1 MMRNITALKENIFV
15 IAVISSII
23 VVLLL
28 VVIWPVAQVVGMSFF
43 KIKLGA
49 DPKPIGLANY
59 SRIARDPKFWYY
71 LWNSVIYTLG
81 SLSISFL
88 ISMAVALGL
97 NKIEKFK
104 GIYRAMILLP
114 WAIPEA
120 VASLVWRIVL
130 NDQIGILNYLLL
142 GLGIIRVP
150 ILWLG
155 EPEMAMFSVILAD
168 SWTRIPLITVLLL
181 AGLQGIQEDLYE
193 AAKIDGAN
201 GFDRFR
207 YITIP
212 LLRSTISVT
221 LIIVGI
227 FIFRTYTMIAV
238 LTNGGPGDTT
248 EVFTTYIFQTGF
260 VLLDQGY
267 SSALSVVMFIIVVG
281 ISLLYRNRSVYGR

>member
-1 MMRNITALKENIFV
+1 MKNLTAVKENTFAV
-15 IAVISSII
+15 AVISSII

-28 VVIWPVAQVVGMSFF
+28 VVVWPVVQVVGMSFF
-43 KIKLGA
+43 KMKLGA
-49 DPKPIGLANY
+49 NSKPVGLANY
-59 SRIARDPKFWYY
+59 ARIARDPKFWFY
-71 LWNSVIYTLG
+71 LRNSAIYTLG
-81 SLSISFL
+81 SLSISFVL
-88 ISMAVALGL
+88 SMAVALCL
-97 NKIEKFK
+97 NRIVRLRS
-104 GIYRAMILLP
+104 IYRAMILLP

-120 VASLVWRIVL
+120 VASLVWRIIL
-130 NDQIGILNYLLL
+130 NDQIGIVNHLLL
-142 GLGIIRVP
+142 RLGIIHVP

-155 EPEMAMFSVILAD
+155 EPETAMFSVILAD

-181 AGLQGIQEDLYE
+181 AGLQGIQEDQYE

-227 FIFRTYTMIAV
+227 FIFRTYTIIAI

-248 EVFTTYIFQTGF
+248 QVFTTYIFQTGF

-267 SSALSVVMFIIVVG
+267 SSALSVVMFVIVVG
-281 ISLLYRNRSVYGR
+281 MSLLYRNKSVYGR

>member
-1 MMRNITALKENIFV
+1 MKNLTTLKENIFV
-15 IAVISSII
+15 VAVISSII

-28 VVIWPVAQVVGMSFF
+28 VVIWPVVQVVGLSFF
-43 KIKLGA
+43 KLKLGA
-49 DPKPIGLANY
+49 NPKPIGLANY
-59 SRIARDPKFWYY
+59 SRIARDPKFWSY

-88 ISMAVALGL
+88 LSMAVALCL
-97 NKIEKFK
+97 NRTEKLK

-120 VASLVWRIVL
+120 VASLVWRILL
-130 NDQIGILNYLLL
+130 NDQIGIVNYLLL
-142 GLGIIRVP
+142 RLGIIHVP

-181 AGLQGIQEDLYE
+181 AGLQGIQEDQYE

-248 EVFTTYIFQTGF
+248 QVFTTYIFQTGF
-260 VLLDQGY
+260 VLLDLGY

-281 ISLLYRNRSVYGR
+281 ISLLYRNKSVYGR